1 MRKKLPRLAL
11 ILIVT
16 FCSTG
21 CAEMLYGV
29 ICAGGI
35 LFSSD
40 THKTALIWPDARVG
54 EPYQATLHVGEL
66 LQPEFSDS
74 ERLPDGLTLS
84 WWYKGED
91 VNAGPSPLVDYTRTT
106 RDFADIYLRLEGTP
120 TKAGKYR
127 FSVISHYMPSM
138 CGTGSAVHPLRLRVQ

>member
-1 MRKKLPRLAL
+1 
-11 ILIVT
+11 
-16 FCSTG
+16 
-21 CAEMLYGV
+21 MLYGV

-40 THKTALIWPDARVG
+40 SHKTALIWPDARVG

-84 WWYKGED
+84 LWYKRED
-91 VNAGPSPLVDYTRTT
+91 INAGPSPLVDYATAI

-120 TKAGKYR
+120 AKPENTASPSSPIICLLCAAAAAPSTR
-127 FSVISHYMPSM
+127 CAFALNSVHALPVAAI
-138 CGTGSAVHPLRLRVQ
+138 GPLWRLFGYNL